1 MVRTQFAAVVAVCL
15 VLHGGMSLSADEPS
29 GREPFD
35 VAWASRVFGDYLAT
49 GHTPRPAVA
58 RIVAADGSGTSVGS
72 GVLVDINATQG
83 LVLTNWHVVR
93 EAKGPVL
100 VQFPDGF
107 QSAGTVLRQDADWD
121 LAVLVIWKPDC
132 EPVSIAPR
140 SPAIGEPLTIAG
152 YGRGHYREETGPCT
166 QYLSPGSGLPLQLVE
181 LVATARQGDS
191 GGPIFN
197 ERGELAGV
205 LFGQGDG
212 RTVGSCA
219 DRVRMFLTAVGSKGF
234 DQGRFQ
240 LASASREAPAVLTA
254 PRTAQPTAAIMP
266 AGPAAAGPT
275 TVAPMAE
282 PPMATAS
289 TADAALPGTAVDPV
303 QRILELVR
311 TSPSEAARFGLS
323 AVGGLVLVLLGLR
336 GLFSGGGAAEP
347 KSAPAR
353 SRTRSR
359 PARATTRMPAPSRA
373 TTRWFDDDDDDED
386 DDDDDDDD
394 E

>member
-1 MVRTQFAAVVAVCL
+1 
-15 VLHGGMSLSADEPS
+15 
-29 GREPFD
+29 
-35 VAWASRVFGDYLAT
+35 
-49 GHTPRPAVA
+49 
-58 RIVAADGSGTSVGS
+58 
-72 GVLVDINATQG
+72 
-83 LVLTNWHVVR
+83 
-93 EAKGPVL
+93 
-100 VQFPDGF
+100 
-107 QSAGTVLRQDADWD
+107 VLRQDADWD

-197 ERGELAGV
+197 EKGELAGV
-205 LFGQGDG
+205 LFGQGEG

-240 LASASREAPAVLTA
+240 LATASREASAVQPAPQTA
-254 PRTAQPTAAIMP
+254 PPTAAVT
-266 AGPAAAGPT
+266 PAAPT
-275 TVAPMAE
+275 SEELTAA
-282 PPMATAS
+282 ATS
-289 TADAALPGTAVDPV
+289 RSTAVDPV

-311 TSPSEAARFGLS
+311 TSPGEAARFGLS
-323 AVGGLVLVLLGLR
+323 AVGGLVLTLLGLR
-336 GLFSGGGAAEP
+336 ALFSGGGAAEP

-373 TTRWFDDDDDDED
+373 TTRWFDDDDEDEDDDDDDADDED

-394 E
+394 